1 MHPASSINQKKQNI
15 MGRDQG
21 EIVSRFTS
29 LTSPE
34 PSGKSDMTWELA
46 KSGGNRRHD

>member
-21 EIVSRFTS
+21 EIVSRLAS
-29 LTSPE
+29 LTSLE
-34 PSGKSDMTWELA
+34 TSGKSDMT
-46 KSGGNRRHD
+46 